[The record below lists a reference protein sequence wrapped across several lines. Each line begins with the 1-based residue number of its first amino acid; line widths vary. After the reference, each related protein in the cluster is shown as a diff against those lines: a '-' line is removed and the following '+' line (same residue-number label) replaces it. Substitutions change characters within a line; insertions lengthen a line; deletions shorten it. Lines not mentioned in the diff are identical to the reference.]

1 MSSGSQHRRQHHRQ
15 STLWLPGSKEQA
27 KELERKEIPERQ
39 EVGKPGKEEVG
50 KAKERKEMRKEKA
63 KERPKEIGKE
73 KARRPG
79 RQEKKEKEKEVA
91 RRRQNGG
98 LQECQRR
105 RLGDRKAKEKENKLQ
120 DGRRDLKE
128 TVASVESTATSG
140 KIVGK
145 FLGWKNNGGTSR
157 PKKTKRSRCSREVKE
172 DRR

>member
-1 MSSGSQHRRQHHRQ
+1 MTWGSRQHRQQPRR
-15 STLWLPGSKEQA
+15 STAWLPGSKEQA
-27 KELERKEIPERQ
+27 KEPERKEIRERQ
-39 EVGKPGKEEVG
+39 ETGKLEKEEVG
-50 KAKERKEMRKEKA
+50 KAKERKEAKREKA

-140 KIVGK
+140 RIVGK
-145 FLGWKNNGGTSR
+145 FWRWRSNGGTSR